1 MNREFGN
8 VIDFLES
15 YVKKIYDVGDDND
28 ADDDED
34 DDVDGAFPFKRRR
47 ISFDS
52 WDHKNIH
59 DSLHPISVTSV
70 VVTQN
75 F

>member
-15 YVKKIYDVGDDND
+15 YVKKIYDVGDYND
-28 ADDDED
+28 DDDDDED
-34 DDVDGAFPFKRRR
+34 DDVDGAFPFQRRR

-52 WDHKNIH
+52 
-59 DSLHPISVTSV
+59 
-70 VVTQN
+70 
-75 F
+75 

>member
-52 WDHKNIH
+52 
-59 DSLHPISVTSV
+59 
-70 VVTQN
+70 
-75 F
+75 